1 MSTKRQLQKNDWKG
15 KVHEVL
21 RQSKLSS
28 TLGEIKHQR
37 VHTHFFRGVLRLPT
51 LSLINA
57 GLFLSGLAILS
68 VPQLRATIVLLP
80 HSRHARG

>member
-1 MSTKRQLQKNDWKG
+1 MSTKRQRQKNDWKG

-28 TLGEIKHQR
+28 TLGEIKHER
-37 VHTHFFRGVLRLPT
+37 VHMLFFRGVLRL
-51 LSLINA
+51 SLINVSR
-57 GLFLSGLAILS
+57 FLSGLADLF
-68 VPQLRATIVLLP
+68 VPRLCATIMLQP